1 MKLILHSLQDMEYE
15 EDGNGLS
22 MEEMADWFA
31 GKWGVPLEAYIESM
45 TDCLKREGA
54 VPQWYVITD
63 EEAADPKQIVAGA
76 GVIANDFHKRPDLTP
91 NLCALYVEEPY
102 RRREIARTLLD
113 FICDDL
119 SAMGVDRAYLIT
131 GHTAF
136 YEKCGW
142 EFYGMIEEEDGNMI
156 RMYTRKTEEL
166 APISR

>member
-1 MKLILHSLQDMEYE
+1 MKLILHSLQDMQYE
-15 EDGNGLS
+15 KAGSGPS

-31 GKWGVPLEAYIESM
+31 GKWGVPHEAYIESM
-45 TDCLKREGA
+45 EDCRRAEGP

-63 EEAADPKQIVAGA
+63 AEAEDPERIVAGA

-119 SAMGVDRAYLIT
+119 YAMGIERAYLIT
-131 GHTAF
+131 DHRSF

-142 EFYGMIEEEDGNMI
+142 DFYGMVEEDDGNMI
-156 RMYTRKTEEL
+156 RMYTRNTEDL
-166 APISR
+166 I